1 MTTTNMSKQET
12 NISERERDV
21 RKAAEECSELA
32 TVLIQQLNK
41 PHKNLSKRIIEE
53 IGDVLFRVENLVKH
67 FDIQE
72 VSDRIEV
79 KREKDN
85 ERSK

>member
-1 MTTTNMSKQET
+1 MDQ
-12 NISERERDV
+12 RERDL

-41 PHKNLSKRIIEE
+41 PRKDLNKHIVEE
-53 IGDVLFRVENLVKH
+53 IGDVLFRLENLRKH
-67 FDIQE
+67 FDFQA
-72 VSDRIEV
+72 VVDRIEL
-79 KREKDN
+79 KRKKNN

>member
-1 MTTTNMSKQET
+1 MNQ
-12 NISERERDV
+12 RERDL

-41 PHKNLSKRIIEE
+41 PHTDLNNHIIEE
-53 IGDVLFRVENLVKH
+53 MGDVLFRLENLRKH
-67 FDIQE
+67 FDFQA
-72 VSDRIEV
+72 VSDRIEL
-79 KREKDN
+79 KRQKYN

>member
-1 MTTTNMSKQET
+1 MDQ
-12 NISERERDV
+12 RERDL

-41 PHKNLSKRIIEE
+41 PHKNLTKHIVEE
-53 IGDVLFRVENLVKH
+53 VGDVLFRLENLRKH
-67 FDIQE
+67 FDFQAI
-72 VSDRIEV
+72 VDRIES
-79 KREKDN
+79 KRKKNN

>member
-1 MTTTNMSKQET
+1 MDQ
-12 NISERERDV
+12 RERDL

-41 PHKNLSKRIIEE
+41 PHKDLSKHITEE
-53 IGDVLFRVENLVKH
+53 LGDVMFRLENLIKH
-67 FDIQE
+67 FDFRE

-79 KREKDN
+79 KRKKDN